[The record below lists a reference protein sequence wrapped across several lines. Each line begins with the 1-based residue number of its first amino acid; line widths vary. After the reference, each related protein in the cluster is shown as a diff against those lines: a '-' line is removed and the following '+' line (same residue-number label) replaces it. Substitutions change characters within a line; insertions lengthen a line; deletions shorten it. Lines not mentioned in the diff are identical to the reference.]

1 MDSYFVLF
9 AVVLAINL
17 LPALGPP
24 TWSVIVVYGVN
35 SDLEIA
41 PMVMVAAAAAALGRF
56 LLALMFRALGDKVPA
71 RWRSNLASARA
82 ALESHRKA
90 GLALL
95 ALFALSP
102 LPSAQLFEAAGLARL
117 RLVPFTLAF
126 FSGRI
131 VSYAIY
137 ASGAHAL
144 RADNLSDVFGEA
156 LRSPLGI
163 GLLAIAIGGLIL
175 LARIDWSRF
184 AATGDRA
191 RGTQRSDIRALRKNT
206 GERG

>member
-1 MDSYFVLF
+1 MQVERPTAQLWS
-9 AVVLAINL
+9 
-17 LPALGPP
+17 PP
-24 TWSVIVVYGVN
+24 PPG
-35 SDLEIA
+35 E
-41 PMVMVAAAAAALGRF
+41 VAAAAAALGRF

-71 RWRSNLASARA
+71 RLRGNLASARA

-90 GLALL
+90 GWAML

-117 RLVPFTLAF
+117 RLLPFTLAF

-137 ASGAHAL
+137 ATGAHTL
-144 RADNLSDVFGEA
+144 RAENLSDIFAEA

-163 GLLAIAIGGLIL
+163 AVQAIAIGGLVL

-184 AATGDRA
+184 VTTRDSTRLE
-191 RGTQRSDIRALRKNT
+191 RRSDRRPLRKNT
-206 GERG
+206 GERE

>member
-24 TWSVIVVYGVN
+24 TWSIIVVYGVN
-35 SDLEIA
+35 SDLDIA

-56 LLALMFRALGDKVPA
+56 MLALVFRALGDKVPA
-71 RWRSNLASARA
+71 RWRNNLASARA
-82 ALESHRKA
+82 VLESHRKA
-90 GLALL
+90 GLAML

-117 RLVPFTLAF
+117 RLLPFTLAF

-137 ASGAHAL
+137 ATGAHSL
-144 RADNLSDVFGEA
+144 LADNLSDVFVEA

-163 GLLAIAIGGLIL
+163 AAEAITIGGLIL

-184 AATGDRA
+184 VVTGDPA
-191 RGTQRSDIRALRKNT
+191 RGKRRSNIRLLRKNT
-206 GERG
+206 GKRG